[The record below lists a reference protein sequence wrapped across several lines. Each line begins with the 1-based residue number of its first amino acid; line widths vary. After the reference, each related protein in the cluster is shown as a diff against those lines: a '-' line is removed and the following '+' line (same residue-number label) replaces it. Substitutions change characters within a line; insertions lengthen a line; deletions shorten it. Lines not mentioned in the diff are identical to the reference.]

1 MSDTEQLS
9 DEQRISQLE
18 DKVGKNRTVIMIVA
32 LTLVVILS
40 VSLTVLILKLMR
52 ADEPFV
58 PRSVFEEQKAEVK
71 ALRDVVKKQ
80 QHVVEDLKLNY
91 KQSQVSVF
99 RNTLVEQ
106 EQSYQAYLATMKLG
120 MFDLAKMVQGSRTW
134 LELYKEKLDDGIA
147 LSKEREKRLQRLQTD

>member
-1 MSDTEQLS
+1 MSEAEQLS

-52 ADEPFV
+52 ADEPYV
-58 PRSVFEEQKAEVK
+58 PRSAFEEQKVEMK
-71 ALRDVVKKQ
+71 ALQDVVKKQ
-80 QHVVEDLKLNY
+80 QHVIEDLKLTY

-106 EQSYQAYLATMKLG
+106 EQSYQEYLATMKLG

-134 LELYKEKLDDGIA
+134 LDLYKEKLDDGIA
-147 LSKEREKRLQRLQTD
+147 LSKEREKRLLRLQAD